1 VHVVL
6 GAGQPGGGDVLEGLK
21 RTSMNLAAVAWSTV
35 HHVLDFHY
43 TKLLLII
50 PQSAEFQ
57 ISMCRVIT
65 SSERESRVID
75 HKLRCYGLTEVFF
88 FLQNVKGN
96 FEYKPDGHKKRSCRH
111 IEVSCSPCPP
121 WHTECFC
128 FIMPKKESMVV
139 NQSPLANV
147 IRERLAHS
155 WNWNGISRISSPF
168 TVELH
173 GPHGSS

>member
-1 VHVVL
+1 VHVGL

-65 SSERESRVID
+65 SSERESRVD

-88 FLQNVKGN
+88 FLHNVKGN
-96 FEYKPDGHKKRSCRH
+96 FEYKPDGHKKRSRRH
-111 IEVSCSPCPP
+111 IEASCSPCPP

-128 FIMPKKESMVV
+128 FIMPKKREHGRKPITSWKR
-139 NQSPLANV
+139 NQGKA
-147 IRERLAHS
+147 
-155 WNWNGISRISSPF
+155 SS
-168 TVELH
+168 
-173 GPHGSS
+173 